1 MILFDSYTQQNP
13 TPAPQ
18 THVYQEESNS
28 SKHCCPRSKQPWSIN
43 RLFTTNVSD
52 YNTYQPL
59 FNTKFYDWPPLW
71 TRPTRLLLPLSNDQ
85 THLHPPGNPRQTHP
99 HLPPIDPRYDYMNDH
114 INHNITNYRNSH
126 SQYGS
131 STLPQQ
137 HHTHTVPNTPTNH
150 LNAPDH
156 THDTQEK
163 KATSC
168 GSETSFRP
176 HITTSHCQT

>member
-1 MILFDSYTQQNP
+1 MTLFDSYTQQNP

-59 FNTKFYDWPPLW
+59 FNTKFYAWPPLW

-85 THLHPPGNPRQTHP
+85 THLHPPGNPRQPHP
-99 HLPPIDPRYDYMNDH
+99 HLLPSDPRYDYMKDH

-126 SQYGS
+126 SQYDS

-137 HHTHTVPNTPTNH
+137 HHTHTVPNTPINH

-156 THDTQEK
+156 TQDTQDK
-163 KATSC
+163 STSC
-168 GSETSFRP
+168 GPETSFRP